1 MNLTNRVAI
10 VTGSTRG
17 IGKAT
22 ALYLARQGAT
32 LLITSN
38 EGPLIPETVAEIE
51 ALGVPAAGIET
62 DVTNADDL
70 KKLVDFTLE
79 RFGKIDVL
87 VNNAGITRDNLLI
100 RMKDEE
106 WDQVL
111 SINLT
116 SIFRLTRLVLRPMM
130 KARHGR
136 IINIASVVG
145 LTGNAGQAN
154 YTASKGGLIA
164 FSKTVAQEVA
174 SRGITVNCVAPG
186 FIQTA
191 MTDALKP
198 EAQQAI
204 LSRIP
209 AGKMGQPED
218 IAAAVAFLASEQAA
232 YITGETLNVNGGMY
246 MP

>member
-1 MNLTNRVAI
+1 
-10 VTGSTRG
+10 
-17 IGKAT
+17 
-22 ALYLARQGAT
+22 
-32 LLITSN
+32 
-38 EGPLIPETVAEIE
+38 
-51 ALGVPAAGIET
+51 
-62 DVTNADDL
+62 
-70 KKLVDFTLE
+70 
-79 RFGKIDVL
+79 
-87 VNNAGITRDNLLI
+87 
-100 RMKDEE
+100 MKDEE